1 MRQLKI
7 DSTDSEFDQ
16 ACSESFQPYNVNEI
30 TVTVSAQPRVREDGA
45 TERTEPVVETTSV
58 VTPGRE
64 LLENA
69 RAYSK
74 RLDAYKAGH
83 PEFARYGDPDAPIA
97 IAVRDEILRMPNGV
111 EITEFLAFCPDVR
124 EALNKLHP
132 LEAVR
137 RVQEMSDDLDWGR
150 VPDDR
155 VTYSTWKTERNL
167 QKAPR
172 KGKHHGGR

>member
-1 MRQLKI
+1 MRKLKI

-16 ACSESFQPYNVNEI
+16 ACSESFQPYNVNEN

-45 TERTEPVVETTSV
+45 IEREEPLIETSTV

-64 LLENA
+64 LQENA
-69 RAYSK
+69 RAYST
-74 RLDAYKAGH
+74 RLEEYKAGH
-83 PEFARYGDPDAPIA
+83 PQFGRYGDPNAPIA

-132 LEAVR
+132 LEAAR
-137 RVQEMSDDLDWGR
+137 RVREISDDLDWGR
-150 VPDDR
+150 VPEDR
-155 VTYSTWKTERNL
+155 VDYSTWRDLRNR
-167 QKAPR
+167 QEASRPHKPR
-172 KGKHHGGR
+172 KS